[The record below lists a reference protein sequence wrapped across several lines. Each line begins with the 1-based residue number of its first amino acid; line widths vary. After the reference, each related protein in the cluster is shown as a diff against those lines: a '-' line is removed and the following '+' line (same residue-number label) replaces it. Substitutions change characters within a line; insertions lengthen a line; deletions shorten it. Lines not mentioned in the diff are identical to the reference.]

1 MTATY
6 FDSAAAFRRWLA
18 PNHSSA
24 SELLL
29 GFYKKGA
36 SKVGIT
42 YSEALDEALCFGWID
57 GVRRRVDDERFT
69 IRFTPRT
76 KRSIWSAVNVRHVE
90 RLQREGRMA
99 PAGIAAFAAR
109 DPARMN
115 VYAFEGSGKG
125 LDADSE
131 RILRKNAKAWRDWS
145 ARPPGYRRTAG
156 WWVSSAKK
164 PETRAK
170 RLATLIECSAKGVRI
185 PSLRPDET
193 ARTR

>member
-1 MTATY
+1 MPTY
-6 FDSAAAFRRWLA
+6 FKSAAEFRRWLEHH
-18 PNHSSA
+18 HSSQ

-36 SKVGIT
+36 SRQGIT
-42 YSEALDEALCFGWID
+42 YAEALDEALGFGWID
-57 GVRRRVDDERFT
+57 GVRKRVDEERFT

-76 KRSIWSAVNVRHVE
+76 ARSIWSAVNVRHVE
-90 RLQREGRMA
+90 RLLREGRMA
-99 PAGIAAFAAR
+99 APGLAAFEAR

-115 VYAFEGSGKG
+115 VYSFEGSGKG
-125 LDADSE
+125 LDAESE
-131 RILRKNAKAWRDWS
+131 QILRKNAKAWAHWS

-170 RLATLIECSAKGVRI
+170 RLAVLIECSAQGENI
-185 PSLRPDET
+185 PGLRPAE
-193 ARTR
+193 RRRKG